1 MNITKPNAGT
11 YPAYFDNY
19 IKHVPDGDM
28 MELLLTKHYDTID
41 IITSVDLETQHYRYE
56 ANKWNIK
63 EIIQHL
69 IDTERIFT
77 YRALCIA
84 RGDNTPLPSFDENT
98 YAEKSH
104 AARRDMNDLAREF
117 SVVRASTIELY
128 KSFGNDQ
135 LDVQG
140 NANGQ
145 TVTPRAIL
153 YAILGHEL
161 HHMQVIQQK
170 YMHA

>member
-1 MNITKPNAGT
+1 MNISKPNVGS

-19 IKHVPDGDM
+19 IMYVPDGNM
-28 MELLLTKHYDTID
+28 MELMLTKHYDTID
-41 IITSVDLETQHYRYE
+41 IITSIDLETQHYRYE
-56 ANKWNIK
+56 ENKWNIK
-63 EIIQHL
+63 EIVQHL

-84 RGDNTPLPSFDENT
+84 RGDDTPLPSFNENM
-98 YAEKSH
+98 YASKSH
-104 AARRDMNDLAREF
+104 ATRRDMNDLAREF

-135 LDVQG
+135 LDVVG

-145 TVTPRAIL
+145 KVTPRAIL

-161 HHMQVIQQK
+161 HHMKVIQEK
-170 YMHA
+170 YMHQ